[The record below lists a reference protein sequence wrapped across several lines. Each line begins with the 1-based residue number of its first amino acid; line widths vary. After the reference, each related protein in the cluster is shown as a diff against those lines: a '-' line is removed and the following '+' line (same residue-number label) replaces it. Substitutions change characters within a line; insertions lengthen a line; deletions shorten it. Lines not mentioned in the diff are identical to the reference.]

1 LLRRL
6 PSAYLATVAVVAGTR
21 AVSGHPTTST
31 LALTPDRLAAGKV
44 WLFATSAVI
53 VNGSVLPQLVGVV
66 ATVIAAVRRFGATFV
81 GTLIVLAHVGATL
94 LAYAT
99 LELFTGD
106 ADGAHN
112 RKLDYGVSAV
122 WMGSIGALT
131 VAALGLPGR
140 ARPLALTAGAAAF
153 VGSVSLFPLLAA
165 TEHGFAFAI
174 GASAAWWAGTSR
186 NRA

>member
-1 LLRRL
+1 M
-6 PSAYLATVAVVAGTR
+6 ATVVVVAATR
-21 AVSGHPTTST
+21 WVSGHPSAST

-53 VNGSVLPQLVGVV
+53 VNGSVLPQVVGVA
-66 ATVIAAVRRFGATFV
+66 ATVTAAVRRLGATFV
-81 GTLIVLAHVGATL
+81 GWLIIVAHVGATL

-122 WMGSIGALT
+122 WMGAIGALT
-131 VAALGLPGR
+131 VAALGLRGR
-140 ARPLALTAGAAAF
+140 RRPLALTLGAAAF
-153 VGSVSLFPLLAA
+153 VGSVILFPLLAA
-165 TEHGFAFAI
+165 TEHGFAFTI
-174 GASAAWWAGTSR
+174 GASAAWWAGRSGSR
-186 NRA
+186 A